1 MVRRTTNNGPEAK
14 RSRYGEYDYL
24 LGRVDRWSM
33 LDLDDLM
40 LEIEKDE
47 SLTTAQRKELLER
60 VYAILW
66 RRAQLEMRPPRTDN
80 ATKRQ

>member
-1 MVRRTTNNGPEAK
+1 MVRRTTDSGPEAM
-14 RSRYGEYDYL
+14 RSRYGVYDYL

-47 SLTTAQRKELLER
+47 SLTAAQRKELLDR
-60 VYAILW
+60 MYVILW

>member
-40 LEIEKDE
+40 LEIEKDAG
-47 SLTTAQRKELLER
+47 LTAAERKELLKR

-66 RRAQLEMRPPRTDN
+66 RRAQLEMGPPRTDN
-80 ATKRQ
+80 AEKRP

>member
-1 MVRRTTNNGPEAK
+1 MVREPSDSGSSSK

-40 LEIEKDE
+40 LEIEKDDG
-47 SLTTAQRKELLER
+47 LTAAQRKELLER

-66 RRAQLEMRPPRTDN
+66 RRAQLEMAPPGSGN
-80 ATKRQ
+80 ADSRH